1 MKKFF
6 GNLPSGE
13 ETFLYTIS
21 CGGITAEVTD
31 CGATLVKL
39 LVPDARGDLADV
51 VLGHDTPAE
60 YLASTTFLGATVG
73 RSANRIQGA
82 SFRLNSKTCTLT
94 PNENG
99 NNLHSGPDFYHARRW
114 EVLRHTAN
122 AIVLELHSP
131 NGDQGYPGNAVI
143 QVTYSLDS
151 EGGLHIVYDAVC
163 DQDTI
168 FNLTNH
174 SYFNLAG
181 HEKQE
186 AAMEQLL
193 SLPGRWFNPDDAES
207 IPTGEQRSVE
217 GTPMDFRTP
226 KPIGRDIN
234 ADYDA
239 LNLQGGYDHNW
250 EVFCNPCAQL
260 TDTASGRTMAVYTDC
275 PGVQF
280 YAGNFIDNEP
290 GKGGVVYGKR
300 SGICLETQFA
310 PDSIH
315 HPEWPQPITKAGE
328 KYHSETV
335 YRFRVAE

>member
-21 CGGITAEVTD
+21 FGGITAEVTD

-39 LVPDARGDLADV
+39 LVPDAAGNVADV
-51 VLGHDTPAE
+51 VLGHDSPAE

-82 SFRLNSKTCTLT
+82 SFELSGRTWNLT

-99 NNLHSGPDFYHARRW
+99 NNLHSGPDCYHARLW
-114 EVLRHTAN
+114 KVVTHTADT
-122 AIVLELHSP
+122 ITFELRSP
-131 NGDQGYPGNAVI
+131 HGDQGFPGNADI
-143 QVTYSLDS
+143 RVTYTLDS
-151 EGGLHIVYDAVC
+151 DGGLHIAYDAVC
-163 DQDTI
+163 DRDTI

-186 AAMEQLL
+186 AAMGQLL
-193 SLPGRWFNPDDAES
+193 TMPGRWFNPDDAES

-217 GTPMDFRTP
+217 GTPMDFRSP
-226 KPIGRDIN
+226 KPIGRDIDG
-234 ADYDA
+234 DYDA

-260 TDTASGRTMAVYTDC
+260 TDPGSGRTMAVYTDC

-280 YAGNFIDNEP
+280 YAGNFIDKEP
-290 GKGGVVYGKR
+290 GKGGIVYGKR
-300 SGICLETQFA
+300 SGICLETQYA

-335 YRFRVAE
+335 YRFGTV